1 MDMRKMTGF
10 ALGLF
15 GALLMW
21 QSGIALAHYFH
32 ANGTDDFARLLFDP
46 EHSLR
51 MLSAMAAFTAGLAA
65 LTERK
70 GGSWLAGFAACLLLV
85 QTLAMLGGYGS
96 VHKWQ
101 TEAVF
106 LIIVT
111 VLFLTLVALNG
122 AKERVK
128 PEEVEP
134 KDAEQAPA

>member
-1 MDMRKMTGF
+1 MDIRKMTGF

-15 GALLMW
+15 GAFLMW

-32 ANGTDDFARLLFDP
+32 ANGADELVRLLFDP

-51 MLSAMAAFTAGLAA
+51 MLSAMAAFLAGLAA

-70 GGSWLAGFAACLLLV
+70 GGAWLAGFSASLLLV

-96 VHKWQ
+96 VHNWQ

-106 LIIVT
+106 LILIT
-111 VLFLTLVALNG
+111 CLFLALVVFNG
-122 AKERVK
+122 SQAKKSV
-128 PEEVEP
+128 PEE
-134 KDAEQAPA
+134 QAAA

>member
-1 MDMRKMTGF
+1 MDIRKMTGF

-32 ANGTDDFARLLFDP
+32 ANGADDFTRLLFDP

-51 MLSAMAAFTAGLAA
+51 MLSAMAAFLAGLAA

-70 GGSWLAGFAACLLLV
+70 GGEWLAGFAACLLFV

-106 LIIVT
+106 LILVT
-111 VLFLTLVALNG
+111 CLFLALVVLNG
-122 AKERVK
+122 SKQAKD
-128 PEEVEP
+128 EEQS
-134 KDAEQAPA
+134 AA

>member
-1 MDMRKMTGF
+1 MNIRKMTGF

-32 ANGTDDFARLLFDP
+32 ANGTEDFARLLFDP

-51 MLSAMAAFTAGLAA
+51 MLSAMAAFLAGLAA
-65 LTERK
+65 LTERQ
-70 GGSWLAGFAACLLLV
+70 GGAWLAGFAACLLFI

-106 LIIVT
+106 LIMAT
-111 VLFLTLVALNG
+111 CLFLALVVFNG
-122 AKERVK
+122 GKHRREVK
-128 PEEVEP
+128 
-134 KDAEQAPA
+134 EQATA